1 MKTPPLKKRGCFFVW
16 DGKTAA
22 VACRRNG
29 ESCDFKYYQRS
40 QKEYGTGVFCIVPGF
55 MAALNALRAICSLI

>member
-1 MKTPPLKKRGCFFVW
+1 MFFCW
-16 DGKTAA
+16 DGKKAA

-40 QKEYGTGVFCIVPGF
+40 QKEYVVRISALVPGF
-55 MAALNALRAICSLI
+55 IAPLNVLMAFCRLV